1 MWKFLVFLG
10 VLITFHEMG
19 HFLVARL
26 LGVTVLRFSVGFGPK
41 LLGFRRGIT
50 EYWISAIP
58 LGGYVKFL
66 GDDPDHPPEGVDPK
80 TTFLFTDLWRRVL
93 IVLAGPFFNLA
104 LPFLLLFP
112 PNALEREV
120 VPAVLGSLAVGEP
133 AWEAGLRPGDRI
145 LEVDGRPVEAWWE
158 LVAEVSRSPGR
169 PLRFRIEREGRTMEL
184 PVTPKAVQLGGLRE
198 IGWVPSVGRIEASPN
213 RTPPVVTV
221 APGGPAARAGIGD
234 FDALLAADGKPLWG
248 PADLERALD
257 EARHRPVT
265 FEAAPTREDQ
275 AAPGPSR
282 QVLLGPL
289 GDEDPGIADASLV
302 ATRVDPDSPASQ
314 AGLEAG
320 DRILALDGRP
330 VSDWA
335 FLVQGIARDPGVPH
349 AIEVL
354 RGTERRTL
362 TLDLRNPDWKPGSAN
377 PRWRAPGIQVRR
389 AVLEAPLIPNQAPFR
404 YAWYQTTT
412 RTREILAVTA
422 AGLFGLFTGKVSL
435 KEMGGPLMIYDIAA
449 TARAVEDFL
458 DRMAWLS
465 MSLALLNLLPIP
477 VLDGGHLL
485 MFTIEAVR
493 RRPVGPRGRQ
503 VANWIGLAFL
513 LGLMV
518 LVFVNDIER
527 KWGLFSRLAGG

>member
-1 MWKFLVFLG
+1 MWKFLIFLG
-10 VLITFHEMG
+10 VLITFHELG

-26 LGVTVLRFSVGFGPK
+26 LGVTVLRFSVGFGPR
-41 LLGFRRGIT
+41 LLGFRRGVT
-50 EYWISAIP
+50 EYWLSAIP

-93 IVLAGPFFNLA
+93 IVLAGPFFNLM
-104 LPFLLLFP
+104 LPLLLLFP
-112 PNALEREV
+112 PNALQREV

-145 LEVDGRPVEAWWE
+145 LEVEGRPVEAWWE

-169 PLRFRIEREGRTMEL
+169 PLRFRIERAGQSMEL
-184 PVTPKAVQLGGLRE
+184 PVTPKAVQLGGLRD
-198 IGWVPSVGRIEASPN
+198 IGWVPQVGRIEASPN

-221 APGGPAARAGIGD
+221 DADGPAARAGIRD
-234 FDALLAADGKPLWG
+234 FDTVLAANGTPLWG
-248 PADLERALD
+248 IPDLERALD
-257 EARHRPVT
+257 ESRQRAVT
-265 FEAAPTREDQ
+265 FEVAPTQEDQ
-275 AAPGPSR
+275 AEPGPSR
-282 QVLLGPL
+282 TVVLGPL
-289 GDEDPGIADASLV
+289 GDEAPGISDASLV
-302 ATRVDPDSPASQ
+302 VTRVDPDSPAHRS
-314 AGLEAG
+314 GLEVG

-330 VSDWA
+330 MSDWA
-335 FLVQGIARDPGVPH
+335 FLAQGLARDPGVPH
-349 AIEVL
+349 TLEVR
-354 RGTERRTL
+354 RGTESRIL
-362 TLDLRNPDWKPGSAN
+362 PLDLRNPEWKPGSAS
-377 PRWRAPGIQVRR
+377 PRWLSPGLHVRR
-389 AVLEAPLIPNQAPFR
+389 AVLEAPQVPNRSPLR

-412 RTREILAVTA
+412 RTHEILMVTA

-449 TARAVEDFL
+449 TAHALEDFL

-485 MFTIEAVR
+485 MFTIEGVR

-503 VANWIGLAFL
+503 VANWFGLAFL
-513 LGLMV
+513 LALMV
-518 LVFVNDIER
+518 LVFLNDIER
-527 KWGLFSRLAGG
+527 KWGLFSRLTGG